1 VAELT
6 VPMLRV
12 PPVLPLLA
20 LLSLPAC
27 MNEYHPEYHPET
39 VYQYVQTI
47 KVEDPHPPPAPPAP
61 VVVIVQSPPPPAA
74 APIASSR
81 APPPVRAARASLAH
95 RQGDARLLA
104 ADAGAP
110 AAPPFQAA
118 PVFAA
123 DDRSR

>member
-1 VAELT
+1 MTRGL
-6 VPMLRV
+6 L
-12 PPVLPLLA
+12 LPALLA
-20 LLSLPAC
+20 LPAC

-47 KVEDPHPPPAPPAP
+47 KVEDPRPPPAPPAP
-61 VVVIVQSPPPPAA
+61 VVVIVQSPPPAEA

-81 APPPVRAARASLAH
+81 PPPRARA
-95 RQGDARLLA
+95 RVVA

-110 AAPPFQAA
+110 RVPSFQAA

-123 DDRSR
+123 DDRSQ